1 MTSEVPRLVALS
13 GPLQGQILTVD
24 EDGVCPSED
33 CVVRLCDGR
42 VVAYSLRDGRE
53 SPLCLLDHNA
63 SIEAGSS
70 EFRLEHP
77 QFDPEVVLGM
87 FEVSDAEIESF
98 FLGLVLGK
106 IERPVA
112 AAVLLDD
119 WNPGETAS
127 ATFLPGFFYPR
138 YNIVNETRRKCAPGV
153 YDETENV
160 FCARLSQENR
170 YTGAL
175 YVKSLAPAPFR
186 PEERME
192 ITRIAGY
199 LAIYLQN
206 RETWLRMPKNN
217 AEGEEEEEQQI
228 EEEKVTRRISNPAE
242 LEVVFEEP
250 APAYRFGHKEEQP
263 SVEQVP
269 SSLETLF
276 GKILF
281 DIFHNINAAV
291 VAAVCL
297 EIPGRPLHFI
307 RLQRGQDF
315 EIDKDVVY
323 RAFLLNVDAAR
334 NAEGSTWAVP
344 IIQRDRRLGV
354 VYVEIDKNIE
364 MDSDLIEELQG
375 IADVSDAHEFPENL
389 DRFF

>member
-1 MTSEVPRLVALS
+1 M
-13 GPLQGQILTVD
+13 VD
-24 EDGVCPSED
+24 ETGVRPSED

-42 VVAYSLRDGRE
+42 VVACSLRDGRE
-53 SPLCLLDHNA
+53 SPWCLVDHKA
-63 SIEAGSS
+63 RLEVGSS

-77 QFDPEVVLGM
+77 EFDPEVVLGM
-87 FEVSDAEIESF
+87 FEVRDAEIESF
-98 FLGLVLGK
+98 FLGLVMEK

-127 ATFLPGFFYPR
+127 ATFLPGFFFPR
-138 YNIVNETRRKCAPGV
+138 YGIVNETRRKCAPGV
-153 YDETENV
+153 YDETEHV

-175 YVKSLAPAPFR
+175 YVKSLTPAPFR
-186 PEERME
+186 PEERVE

-199 LAIYLQN
+199 LAIYLDN
-206 RETWLRMPKNN
+206 RESWLQLQLPKNR
-217 AEGEEEEEQQI
+217 AEREEEEEEQK
-228 EEEKVTRRISNPAE
+228 EEEKVTRRISSPAE

-250 APAYRFGHKEEQP
+250 APAYRFGHNEEQP

-269 SSLETLF
+269 SALENLLDD
-276 GKILF
+276 ILF
-281 DIFHNINAAV
+281 AIFHNINAAV
-291 VAAVCL
+291 AAAVCL

-307 RLQRGQDF
+307 RLERGGKVF

-323 RAFLLNVDAAR
+323 RAFLLDVDAAR
-334 NAEGSTWAVP
+334 NADGSAWAVP
-344 IIQRDRRLGV
+344 IVQHERRLGV
-354 VYVEIDKNIE
+354 VYVEIDKDTE
-364 MDSDLIEELQG
+364 MKSDLIEELQR
-375 IADVSDAHEFPENL
+375 IADVSNDPDFPENV